1 MKRIF
6 QKIDQLR
13 ASGKA
18 TLNVRQDSP
27 YSKFNGITYSVVEI
41 GKAEHKCRVSLKI
54 EGQIIHFTLCD
65 IL

>member
-18 TLNVRQDSP
+18 TLNVSKNSP
-27 YSKFNGITYSVVEI
+27 YTRFNGMTYSVKEI
-41 GKAEHKCRVSLKI
+41 GKAEHKCRVSLEI